1 MKKRILITGAGGPAA
16 ISFLKAIK
24 DEPYEV
30 HMADMSP
37 LAAGLYLAPRERRV
51 CIPAAKDPLFVSALL
66 MECVKRRIDVLV
78 PTVDAELYALA
89 CASHRFKEFG
99 TRILVS
105 SPQSLSRCLDKF
117 TLAKH
122 CKDVIDV
129 PKTELFSNPAKFESW
144 AYPLIIKPRAG
155 SGSRGVRRI
164 DSFQELLQIPPSSE
178 LIVQE
183 FLPGTEY
190 SVDVLADANGAIRAV
205 VPRERM
211 LVDSGVAVVSRTVRD
226 EGLIKA
232 AAAVASAVGI
242 THIANVQLRRRANG
256 TPALL
261 EINPRTPGTMPL
273 TVASGVNMP
282 ALALAA
288 TLGNPVLY
296 PMTPFKELAVVRYL
310 EERFIHLSELHVPKV
325 ESHLIAR
332 PKMAVNQ

>member
-1 MKKRILITGAGGPAA
+1 MKRILITGAGGPAA

-24 DEPYEV
+24 GQPFEV
-30 HMADMSP
+30 HMADMSH
-37 LAAGLYLAPRERRV
+37 LAAGLFLVPPEQRL
-51 CIPAAKDPLFVSALL
+51 CIPAGRDPLLVNALL

-89 CASHRFKEFG
+89 CAAHRFKEFG
-99 TRILVS
+99 IRILVS
-105 SPQSLSRCLDKF
+105 SAKSLALCLDKF
-117 TLAKH
+117 ALAQA
-122 CKDVIDV
+122 CKDTIDV
-129 PKTELFSNPAKFESW
+129 PKTELFEDPAAFERW

-164 DSFQELLQIPPSSE
+164 DSFSELAAIPPSSE

-190 SVDVLADANGAIRAV
+190 SVDVLADTKGVIRAV

-226 EGLIKA
+226 EGLMTA
-232 AAAVASAVGI
+232 AANVAKAVGI

-273 TVASGVNMP
+273 TVASGINMP
-282 ALALAA
+282 SLALAA
-288 TLGNPVLY
+288 ILGNPALY

-310 EERFIHLSELHVPKV
+310 EERFIHPSELEIPSV
-325 ESHLIAR
+325 STHLVANL
-332 PKMAVNQ
+332 KMAVSQ